1 MVKQVLVSRKNK
13 KLFFKLIL
21 ISIFI
26 LLGAFYGYSNSEDY
40 TQKIKDEN
48 ERLKKIE
55 EQIKSVKNELNDL
68 QKKEDDYLESLHKIE
83 KLLLETEQ
91 ELQRIEKDLE
101 LTTKE
106 IKQIEQEFILE
117 NKNLKEK
124 TAVLESK
131 LREIYKRNRTNYLVF
146 ILSSESFYDFFT
158 RYRYLKDI
166 LTQDA
171 ATISDVQEQ
180 LKKTES
186 KKLSRENR
194 EEILNIL
201 KKEVEKEKENIKTS
215 IEAKQSIIKK
225 INSQKTAYLK
235 SLDELEQSSLEIK
248 NIIENIYQRQ
258 KEVSQQTKT
267 SQPVE
272 TPGITLKPQK
282 GIFALPVQGKLISN
296 YGRQKNADF
305 NTYTFNSG
313 IDISAPLGEVVF
325 SAGVGD
331 VIYTGL
337 IKGYGQIIII
347 DHGGRTTTLYAHLS
361 KILIGNGA
369 KVKKGQII
377 GQVGDSGGVPSPR
390 LHFEVRVEGKPTDPM
405 NWL

>member
-1 MVKQVLVSRKNK
+1 MFKQILIIRKSK
-13 KLFFKLIL
+13 KLYFKLML
-21 ISIFI
+21 VSIFI
-26 LLGAFYGYSNSEDY
+26 LLTVFYSYGDSENY
-40 TQKIKDEN
+40 AQKIKDEN
-48 ERLKKIE
+48 EKLKKIE
-55 EQIKSVKNELNDL
+55 EQIKSVKNELSNL
-68 QKKEDDYLESLHKIE
+68 QKKEGDYLESLHKIE
-83 KLLLETEQ
+83 KLLMETEK

-106 IKQIEQEFILE
+106 IKQIEQELISE
-117 NKNLKEK
+117 NKNLKNK
-124 TAVLESK
+124 ATILESK
-131 LREIYKRNRTNYLVF
+131 LREMYKRSKTNYLVF
-146 ILSSESFYDFFT
+146 ILRSESFYDFFT
-158 RYRYLKDI
+158 RYRYLKNI
-166 LTQDA
+166 LEQDVA
-171 ATISDVQEQ
+171 NINDVQEQ
-180 LKKTES
+180 LKKIES

-201 KKEVEKEKENIKTS
+201 KKEVEKEKENIKAS
-215 IEAKQSIIKK
+215 LEAKQSIIKK
-225 INSQKTAYLK
+225 INSQKTAYVT
-235 SLDELEQSSLEIK
+235 SLEELEHSSLEIK
-248 NIIENIYQRQ
+248 NIIENVYKKQ
-258 KEVSQQTKT
+258 KEVSLQKET

-272 TPGITLKPQK
+272 NPGITLKPQK

-325 SAGVGD
+325 AAGGGD

-361 KILIGNGA
+361 KVLVENGT

-377 GQVGDSGGVPSPR
+377 GQVGDSGGVASSR